1 MTKYNQREI
10 LLEKYRDIP
19 ETDFHSMIVFFEN
32 YETWLK
38 LHCQDIF
45 PLIFREYLDALDKAG
60 HYRKYCNRID
70 EEIQSLLV
78 EDKFD
83 KEGYAELIY
92 SKAYA
97 THFLMEWE
105 ECERILS
112 EYIKMR
118 PQKKQG
124 RQLCLMNVRRRLK
137 STNRWLYGLVIALLL
152 GMCGILITEIFV
164 FDTFL
169 DSFKQKVFLFR
180 NSLFLGAVSL
190 LLGFELWSTYRGHQ
204 RFRQILSDISPRR
217 GQADHTS

>member
-32 YETWLK
+32 YESWLK

-60 HYRKYCNRID
+60 HYSKYCDRID
-70 EEIQSLLV
+70 EEIQNQLTESA
-78 EDKFD
+78 FD
-83 KEGYAELIY
+83 KDHYAQLIY

-97 THFLMEWE
+97 THFLMQWE
-105 ECERILS
+105 ECEKILS
-112 EYIKMR
+112 EYVKMC
-118 PQKKQG
+118 PEAKQG
-124 RQLCLMNVRRRLK
+124 KQLCIMNVRRRLK

-152 GMCGILITEIFV
+152 GMCAILITEIFV

-169 DSFKQKVFLFR
+169 DSFKQKVFVFR
-180 NSLFLGAVSL
+180 NSLFLVAVTL
-190 LLGFELWSTYRGHQ
+190 LLGFELWSSYRGYRRHQ
-204 RFRQILSDISPRR
+204 EIKAVLNPHKGLEDY
-217 GQADHTS
+217 TS